1 MAVFITIPMELME
14 LELSDGSGCQ
24 EGVTIM
30 GMTFHLKEKVSDWLA
45 EYSAEELDLSV
56 KLGKGIGIEFKDEIL
71 AIQFKLTFDC

>member
-1 MAVFITIPMELME
+1 
-14 LELSDGSGCQ
+14 
-24 EGVTIM
+24 M